1 MKIRLGT
8 FNLFQFVE
16 PPYSWYIKKDKFN
29 KIKWIEKTQWI
40 KNQIT
45 QMNCDV
51 IGFQEVFSRNALKDI
66 VKDLGFE
73 YFETAD
79 IAKTSKDNPNIF
91 TSTTVAIASKFPIS
105 HIQEVKAHIPSI
117 KKHNYEGFF
126 RFSRIPI
133 KATIIL
139 PNEKEML
146 VYVCHLKSNR
156 LNEFEYT
163 FNEDDSLEYK
173 KSLINKALKDNYS
186 NALKQRLCEAS
197 SLFFDI
203 KKEKNKA
210 SVLICDLNDKEFSI
224 TIDALCNNKYHDD
237 KRKESLILHDAHNQY
252 EKAIYN
258 PHPEQKEIKRTP
270 TSFFA
275 GKGNVLDYIFIS
287 KDFNK
292 KNKNA
297 IAKVSNYTIYN
308 KHLEEN
314 PDGSL
319 LKSDHAQVVCEL
331 TFK

>member
-29 KIKWIEKTQWI
+29 KLQWAKKIQWI
-40 KNQIT
+40 KNQII
-45 QMNCDV
+45 QMDCDI
-51 IGFQEVFSRNALKDI
+51 IGFQEVFSRKALKEI
-66 VKDLGFE
+66 VNDLGFD
-73 YFETAD
+73 YFETTD
-79 IAKTSKDNPNIF
+79 IAKQSKVNSYIY

-105 HIQEVKAHIPSI
+105 HIQDVKIHIPSI
-117 KKHNYEGFF
+117 KKHKYEGFF
-126 RFSRIPI
+126 KFARIPI

-139 PNEKEML
+139 PNEQEIA

-163 FNEDDSLEYK
+163 FNENDSLEHK
-173 KSLINKALKDNYS
+173 KNLVAESLKNKYS
-186 NALKQRLCEAS
+186 SSLKQRLCEAS

-203 KKEKNKA
+203 KKEKNKPC
-210 SVLICDLNDKEFSI
+210 VLICDLNDKEFSI

-237 KRKESLILHDAHNQY
+237 KRKESLILHDVYNQH
-252 EKAIYN
+252 EKTIYN

-287 KDFNK
+287 KEFNK
-292 KNKNA
+292 KNKNY
-297 IAKVSNYTIYN
+297 IAKISDYIIYD
-308 KHLEEN
+308 KHLQEN

>member
-16 PPYSWYIKKDKFN
+16 PPYSWYFKKDKFN
-29 KIKWIEKTQWI
+29 KLQWQEKTQWI
-40 KNQIT
+40 KNQISL
-45 QMNCDV
+45 MNCDV
-51 IGFQEVFSRNALKDI
+51 IGFQEVFSRNTLKDI
-66 VKDLGFE
+66 VNDLGFK
-73 YFETAD
+73 YFETVD
-79 IAKTSKDNPNIF
+79 VAKTSKENSTIY

-105 HIQEVKAHIPSI
+105 NIQEVKAHIPSI
-117 KKHNYEGFF
+117 KKHHFEGFF
-126 RFSRIPI
+126 KFSRIPI
-133 KATIIL
+133 KATVIL
-139 PNEKEML
+139 PNEQEVL

-163 FNEDDSLEYK
+163 FKEEDLLTHK
-173 KSLINKALKDNYS
+173 KSLIDQALKNKYS

-210 SVLICDLNDKEFSI
+210 SLLICDLNDKEFSI

-237 KRKESLILHDAHNQY
+237 KRKDSLILHDAYNQL
-252 EKAIYN
+252 EKTIYN

-287 KDFNK
+287 KEFNK
-292 KNKNA
+292 KNKNC
-297 IAKVSNYTIYN
+297 IAKVSSYTIFN

>member
-16 PPYSWYIKKDKFN
+16 PPYSWYLKKDKFN
-29 KIKWIEKTQWI
+29 ELQWIEKTQWI

-45 QMNCDV
+45 LMDCDV

-66 VKDLGFE
+66 LNDLGFK
-73 YFETAD
+73 YFETTD
-79 IAKTSKDNPNIF
+79 IAKTSKENPNVYV
-91 TSTTVAIASKFPIS
+91 STTVAIASKFPIS

-126 RFSRIPI
+126 KFSRIPI

-139 PNEKEML
+139 PNEQEVI

-163 FNEDDSLEYK
+163 FKKDDSLIHK
-173 KSLINKALKDNYS
+173 KSLIDEALKNKYS
-186 NALKQRLCEAS
+186 SSLKQRLCEAS

-203 KKEKNKA
+203 KKEKNKPCI
-210 SVLICDLNDKEFSI
+210 LICDLNDKEFSI
-224 TIDALCNNKYHDD
+224 TIDALCNNKYHDE
-237 KRKESLILHDAHNQY
+237 KRKESLILNDAYDQHEQI
-252 EKAIYN
+252 IYN

-275 GKGNVLDYIFIS
+275 GKGNVLDWIFIS

-292 KNKNA
+292 RNKSS
-297 IAKVSNYTIYN
+297 IAQVSNYTIYN

-331 TFK
+331 KFK

>member
-16 PPYSWYIKKDKFN
+16 PPYSWYFKKDKFDKLQWKE
-29 KIKWIEKTQWI
+29 KIQWI
-40 KNQIT
+40 KNQII
-45 QMNCDV
+45 QMDCDV
-51 IGFQEVFSRNALKDI
+51 IGFQEVFSRNALKEI
-66 VKDLGFE
+66 IQDLGFK
-73 YFETAD
+73 YFETTD
-79 IAKTSKDNPNIF
+79 IAKISKENPNIYI
-91 TSTTVAIASKFPIS
+91 TTTVAIASKFPIS

-126 RFSRIPI
+126 KFARIPI

-139 PNEKEML
+139 PNEQEIT

-163 FNEDDSLEYK
+163 FKENDSLEHK
-173 KSLINKALKDNYS
+173 KNLVNESLKNKYS
-186 NALKQRLCEAS
+186 SSLKQRLCEAS

-203 KKEKNKA
+203 KKEKNKP
-210 SVLICDLNDKEFSI
+210 SILMCDLNDKEFSI
-224 TIDALCNNKYHDD
+224 TIDALCNNKYHDE
-237 KRKESLILHDAHNQY
+237 KRKESLILHDIHNQY
-252 EKAIYN
+252 EKIIYN

-287 KDFNK
+287 KEFNK
-292 KNKNA
+292 KNKNC
-297 IAKVSNYTIYN
+297 IAEVTNYTIYD
-308 KHLEEN
+308 KHLQEN